1 MRFTLLFLLYL
12 LFSNFLISQIVSP
25 CEVGKDKYICSD
37 KIDLETKS
45 TSPGKWR
52 FKGPSSGTFTDATNS
67 KTSLSGITLPIVKVY
82 WVNNDQSC
90 ADTLEIIRPKIGATS
105 LVKNTQVVNSEEI
118 KLCFGDDW
126 KASTK
131 VDEGKS
137 FVTYILYKSKP
148 PITPNVY
155 TDQEA
160 FLGPVIFVNND
171 INDGSL
177 KQNYPN
183 AKNEYWFV
191 PILYNEIG
199 SQGPVID
206 QECQIT
212 GNPFKITYLD
222 KIEVTKKEDCMLGS
236 VDLQVTGGTGNYDLK
251 VYSPSSIIPD
261 SNLLSIGKLN
271 FSNILVKQIY
281 STQIKDDNQCEN
293 SFTTKFSPCPA
304 CKTDVIYQKTYCVYD
319 SLPKPALKEGA
330 GIGILELVPATETNL
345 VFDSLT
351 GAIDIKLSKPGKYVI
366 RNKTSL
372 SCQTQKYTDFDI
384 EILDSIP
391 LPLGNSID
399 TICISNP
406 KIGDIKSISAQLITW
421 YNKDGEKLDPA
432 IDPAIHSDTYYCTQ
446 TIKGCESEKKPVE
459 VFAPTIIPPVGDSI
473 QYLCNKKIDFAGN
486 ILYPQGE
493 TIVWYNASGK
503 KVLPTDNISEGF
515 YSAAQYLGCE
525 SKSKLKVQLL
535 EKIVK
540 IPVEVKDSFYFC
552 KDEIHNVNQIV
563 SKYKNVYLYDL
574 PNSSVYLAEY
584 QNLEQGLY
592 YILHKDSLSNCS
604 SERKKVWVNLPS
616 LDVSIKKKEPYCGFE
631 NGELEFIN
639 NNLFENISFFVNS
652 IPQKN
657 SIKILNS
664 GEYSL
669 RFIESSKLKCK
680 FDTIIRLQ
688 CKDSN
693 LQEILTPN
701 MDNYNDFFVLEL
713 QDAYPNLRLLIYNRW
728 GNSVYEST
736 IPYKDN
742 WNGVDTSG
750 NPLPTGTYYYVIEKE
765 RNQILKSG
773 FIELVR

>member
-1 MRFTLLFLLYL
+1 MRFTLLFFIYL
-12 LFSNFLISQIVSP
+12 FFSNFLISQIVSP
-25 CEVGKDKYICSD
+25 CEVGKDRYICSD

-45 TSPGKWR
+45 TTPGKWR
-52 FKGPSSGTFTDATNS
+52 FKGPASGTFIDATNS

-148 PITPNVY
+148 PILPNVY
-155 TDQEA
+155 ADQEA
-160 FLGPVIFVNND
+160 FPGPVVFVNND
-171 INDGSL
+171 INDGSI
-177 KQNYPN
+177 KQSFPN
-183 AKNEYWFV
+183 TKNEYWFV

-206 QECQIT
+206 QECQFT
-212 GNPFKITYLD
+212 GKPFKITYLD

-261 SNLLSIGKLN
+261 SNFLSIGKLN

-319 SLPKPALKEGA
+319 SFPKPALKEGA
-330 GIGILELVPATETNL
+330 GIGILELVPANETNL

-391 LPLGNSID
+391 LPMGKSVD
-399 TICISNP
+399 TICVPNP
-406 KIGDIKSISAQLITW
+406 KIGDIKGISAQLITW
-421 YNKDGEKLDPA
+421 YNIAGDKLDPA
-432 IDPAIHSDTYYCTQ
+432 LDPAIHGNIYLSTQ
-446 TIKGCESEKKPVE
+446 TIKGCESEKKAIKI
-459 VFAPTIIPPVGDSI
+459 FAPTVIPPVGDTI
-473 QYLCNKKIDFAGN
+473 QYLCNNKVDFAGN
-486 ILYPQGE
+486 LLYPQGQ
-493 TIVWYNASGK
+493 TIIWYDAEGK
-503 KVLPTDNISEGF
+503 KIKPNDKISSG
-515 YSAAQYLGCE
+515 YYYAAQYLGCE

-535 EKIVK
+535 EKTTK
-540 IPVEVKDSFYFC
+540 IPVEVQDSFYFC
-552 KDEIHNVNQIV
+552 KDQVHNVDQIV
-563 SKYKNVYLYDL
+563 SKYKNVFLYDL
-574 PNSSVYLAEY
+574 PNSNVYLPKY

-592 YILHKDSLSNCS
+592 YIIYKDSITNCS
-604 SERKKVWVNLPS
+604 SERKKVWVNLPV
-616 LDVSIKKKEPYCGFE
+616 LDFSVKIKEPYCGFE
-631 NGELEFIN
+631 NGEIEFIN

-652 IPQKN
+652 IPQKSSVKN
-657 SIKILNS
+657 LNS
-664 GEYSL
+664 GEYNVTL
-669 RFIESSKLKCK
+669 VESSKLKCK
-680 FDTIIRLQ
+680 IDTIIKLQ

-701 MDNYNDFFVLEL
+701 LDNHNDFLVLEL
-713 QDAYPNLRLLIYNRW
+713 NDAYPNLRLLIYNRW

-742 WNGVDTSG
+742 WNGVDNSG
-750 NPLPTGTYYYVIEKE
+750 NPLPSGTYYYVIEKE

-773 FIELVR
+773 FIELVW

>member
-52 FKGPSSGTFTDATNS
+52 FKGPSSGVFSDATNS
-67 KTSLSGITLPIVKVY
+67 KTNLSGITLPIVKVY

-90 ADTLEIIRPKIGATS
+90 ADTLEIIRPKIGSTS
-105 LVKNTQVVNSEEI
+105 FVKNSQPINSDEF